1 MDRFS
6 LVGINGNAYAIL
18 GYTQK
23 ALKEV
28 GREDLVEEMLKEA
41 TSSDYNNLIRVC
53 QEYINV
59 ANFMDILS

>member
-6 LVGINGNAYAIL
+6 LVGINGNAFSIL

-41 TSSDYNNLIRVC
+41 TSSDYNNLIKVC
-53 QEYINV
+53 QEYIDL
-59 ANFMDILS
+59 ANFTDLFN